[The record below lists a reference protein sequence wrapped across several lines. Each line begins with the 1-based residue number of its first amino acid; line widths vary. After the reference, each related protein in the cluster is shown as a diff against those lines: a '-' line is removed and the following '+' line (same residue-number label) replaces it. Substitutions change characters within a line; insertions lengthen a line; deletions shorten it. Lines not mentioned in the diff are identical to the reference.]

1 MFYVIPSLILLH
13 IIHIFFSFFL
23 KKFWEDFFSHFLA
36 LVFSIETNV
45 IVFPAFRGKTHH
57 YGLKHWHSLPCSF
70 WNTLPHSCHFGKNT
84 SFNNSWQI
92 FSQIINWFYTLVIHQ
107 HESYFISLALTSNL
121 QSRTYI
127 MACKKQHKNF
137 FVSFLM
143 CISITGSYT
152 LSLFFIYIIM

>member
-1 MFYVIPSLILLH
+1 M
-13 IIHIFFSFFL
+13 
-23 KKFWEDFFSHFLA
+23 
-36 LVFSIETNV
+36 FSIETNV

-70 WNTLPHSCHFGKNT
+70 WHTLPHSCHFGKNT

-137 FVSFLM
+137 C
-143 CISITGSYT
+143 CIFSHVH
-152 LSLFFIYIIM
+152 LNHRQLYIISFFYIYYHVIYDHMIIILPLKFYNFYNYFS